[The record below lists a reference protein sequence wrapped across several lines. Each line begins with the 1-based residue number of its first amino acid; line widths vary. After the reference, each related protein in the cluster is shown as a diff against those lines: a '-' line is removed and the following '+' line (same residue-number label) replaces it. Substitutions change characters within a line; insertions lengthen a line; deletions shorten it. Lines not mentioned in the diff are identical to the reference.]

1 MVQVKYSPKQAL
13 EKIKL
18 MMKYDSS
25 KTLNENK
32 QNISKKSEIKS
43 PIMKTKK

>member
-1 MVQVKYSPKQAL
+1 MVQVIYSPEQAL

-32 QNISKKSEIKS
+32 QNISKKSEPKL
-43 PIMKTKK
+43 PETKTKK

>member
-1 MVQVKYSPKQAL
+1 MVQVKYSPEQAL

-32 QNISKKSEIKS
+32 QNISKKSENKL
-43 PIMKTKK
+43 PETKTKK